1 MVINAPDRMGSQQM
15 AIVEEAED
23 EEMELGE
30 LDLDAIEVECGKKG
44 KGYVPRRQI
53 ELLQEAII
61 KVGAHLNLGIDP
73 NPQIGHKWKPLEEE
87 QRRGRK
93 SNKQRIAEIGVKLI
107 ESGQYPM
114 IRATFSEVSK
124 VSQ

>member
-1 MVINAPDRMGSQQM
+1 ME
-15 AIVEEAED
+15 IVEEEED

-30 LDLDAIEVECGKKG
+30 LDLDVIEVECGKKG

-53 ELLQEAII
+53 ELLREAII
-61 KVGAHLNLGIDP
+61 KAWAHPNLGIDP
-73 NPQIGHKWKPLEEE
+73 DPQKGNKRKSLEEE

-93 SNKQRIAEIGVKLI
+93 TNKQRIAEVGVKLI

-114 IRATFSEVSK
+114 ISATFFEVSK
-124 VSQ
+124 VYQ